1 MLKNSPWWLALI
13 QGLVALG
20 AGLYLL
26 VDPTGAKFLIG
37 LLAALYLLVTGLI
50 YTVRGIIARRPGKSS
65 LLLIRGI
72 VGLVVGGVLL
82 LMALFDIGNLSL
94 GYTILAIGLILFGGM
109 GPVRQPVPARGQ
121 GVCLGAGGCQRRAAG
136 LGPHRPFLPLHRRPA
151 DHQRLDP
158 GAHRR
163 GDHRLHPIGAQ
174 GSRQRSGLSAHPAH
188 RHTTS
193 PALFAGLIACK
204 PVSVHGDIKLR

>member
-109 GPVRQPVPARGQ
+109 GLFGSLFQREGKAFAWGPVV
-121 GVCLGAGGCQRRAAG
+121 VSGALLAW
-136 LGPHRPFLPLHRRPA
+136 
-151 DHQRLDP
+151 
-158 GAHRR
+158 
-163 GDHRLHPIGAQ
+163 
-174 GSRQRSGLSAHPAH
+174 
-188 RHTTS
+188 
-193 PALFAGLIACK
+193 GLI
-204 PVSVHGDIKLR
+204 VLFFRSSVDLPTISGWILVLIGVVIIAYTLLGRKDPASEAV